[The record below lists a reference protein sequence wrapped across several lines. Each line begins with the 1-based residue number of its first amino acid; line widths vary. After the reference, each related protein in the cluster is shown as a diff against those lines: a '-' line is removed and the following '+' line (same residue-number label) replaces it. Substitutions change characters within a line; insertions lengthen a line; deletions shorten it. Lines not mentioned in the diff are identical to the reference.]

1 MMYRKVIIVLSVVLF
16 LSVSANVFMGAM
28 LAGRFMPDQNT
39 AAQKMNP
46 WDEIK
51 RKMPAEDRDILHNE
65 MRVAKKEMRRIKQE
79 LDDVRDKIR
88 AIVAEGAAES
98 AELTQAVQQELSLHQ
113 QLIDTMDQAKETARS
128 KMSATGQ
135 AVMDELEALKARLKK
150 DSYKRHEKNMK
161 KER

>member
-1 MMYRKVIIVLSVVLF
+1 MMYRKVIIALSVVLF

-28 LAGRFMPDQNT
+28 LAGRFMPDQHT
-39 AAQKMNP
+39 TAQKMSP

-51 RKMPAEDRDILHNE
+51 QKLPAADRDILRSE
-65 MRVAKKEMRRIKQE
+65 MRAAKKEMRRIKQE
-79 LDDVRDKIR
+79 LDDVRAGIR
-88 AIVAEGAAES
+88 DIVAEGAS
-98 AELTQAVQQELSLHQ
+98 ASDELTQAVQQELTLHQ

-135 AVMDELEALKARLKK
+135 AVMDELEALKARMKK
-150 DSYKRHEKNMK
+150 DGHKRHDKFMK

>member
-1 MMYRKVIIVLSVVLF
+1 MMYRKVIIILSAVLF

-51 RKMPAEDRDILHNE
+51 QKLPAEDRDILRSE
-65 MRVAKKEMRRIKQE
+65 MRAAKKEMRRIKQE
-79 LDDVRDKIR
+79 LDDVRAGIR
-88 AIVAEGAAES
+88 DIVAEGDS
-98 AELTQAVQQELSLHQ
+98 ASDTLTQAVQQELTLHQ

-135 AVMDELEALKARLKK
+135 AVMDELEALKARMKK
-150 DSYKRHEKNMK
+150 DGYKRHDKFMK
-161 KER
+161 KEK